1 MIIPILT
8 LFLSKCGM
16 SIKILTTK
24 ETSKILRQNP
34 SGFIRP
40 RKNNQ
45 NNKRMFNCLK
55 SSKKE
60 FEEQKN
66 ENSVLKISQRYP
78 KDKEVYFL
86 FKEINRGGKIFLKL

>member
-1 MIIPILT
+1 
-8 LFLSKCGM
+8 M
-16 SIKILTTK
+16 SIKTLTTK
-24 ETSKILRQNP
+24 ETSRRGACKILRQNP

-66 ENSVLKISQRYP
+66 ENSVSKISQRHP
-78 KDKEVYFL
+78 KDKEVYSL